1 MARAQLSNL
10 PRIEANTT
18 QSNRPNLGRIRTII
32 IRIIIT
38 ERQRVHTHNKEYTK
52 CIPNNGVFSSVRHHN
67 NRSVASSTS
76 ASPRAIARGAV
87 RVLFRFPFGVAHA
100 RTHACVHAHA
110 RRPTHACPNRA
121 NKALRRC
128 ALCACACAYIE
139 KVN

>member
-67 NRSVASSTS
+67 IAL
-76 ASPRAIARGAV
+76 SPHPPPLLRAPSHAV
-87 RVLFRFPFGVAHA
+87 LCVFCFGSRLAW
-100 RTHACVHAHA
+100 RTHARMRAYTRMRA
-110 RRPTHACPNRA
+110 GRRTHAQIGRTKLFGDA
-121 NKALRRC
+121 RC
-128 ALCACACAYIE
+128 ARARVRIL
-139 KVN
+139 KR